1 MKSALTDEELIR
13 VYFRNQ
19 PSYCF
24 GILYKR
30 YYQTIYKQCLRL
42 TRHAEQAQDFSQ
54 DIFVKVFH
62 KLGTF
67 AQRSRFTTARR
78 PGWLYSIAHNYCRDQ
93 IRLGERLPTIA
104 INQYLEM
111 TLIDKTELLPQPEVV
126 SQFSLAID
134 SLSYAEQTLIR
145 LKYEQE
151 LSLRELANLSGVS
164 LSAVKMRLK
173 RSREKVERCYAQQLA
188 R

>member
-13 VYFRNQ
+13 FYFRNQ

-24 GILYKR
+24 GILYTR

-42 TRHAEQAQDFSQ
+42 TRNVEQAQDFSQ
-54 DIFVKVFH
+54 DVFIKVFH
-62 KLGTF
+62 KLGSF
-67 AQRSRFTTARR
+67 QERSRFTT
-78 PGWLYSIAHNYCRDQ
+78 WLYSIAHNYCRDQ
-93 IRLGERLPTIA
+93 IRLVERLPTIA
-104 INQYLEM
+104 INEYLEM
-111 TLIDKTELLPQPEVV
+111 TLIDKTEMLSQPEVV
-126 SQFSLAID
+126 SQFSFAID
-134 SLSYAEQTLIR
+134 SLSEAEQTLIR

-151 LSLRELANLSGVS
+151 LSLKELASLSGLS

-173 RSREKVERCYAQQLA
+173 RSRDKMHRCYAQQLA

>member
-30 YYQTIYKQCLRL
+30 YYQTIYRQCLRL
-42 TRHAEQAQDFSQ
+42 TRNAEQAQDFSQ
-54 DIFVKVFH
+54 DVFMKVFL
-62 KLGTF
+62 KLGSF
-67 AQRSRFTTARR
+67 QERSRFAT
-78 PGWLYSIAHNYCRDQ
+78 WLYAIAHNYCRDQ
-93 IRLGERLPTIA
+93 IRLGEQLPTTA
-104 INQYLEM
+104 INAYLEGSLM
-111 TLIDKTELLPQPEVV
+111 DKTESLINEEVMG
-126 SQFSLAID
+126 QFSLALAN
-134 SLSYAEQTLIR
+134 LSEAEQTLIR

-151 LSLRELANLSGVS
+151 LSLKELVNLSGLS

-173 RSREKVERCYAQQLA
+173 RSRDKMQRCYAQQVA
-188 R
+188 G